1 MVVYFYFFIVILNCN
16 SQASLFFLA
25 VTAERLVVL
34 DGCFCP
40 VSSLFAVA
48 KPVDFSG
55 TLALIE
61 SKTWVVGGFVTVL
74 C

>member
-1 MVVYFYFFIVILNCN
+1 MF
-16 SQASLFFLA
+16 
-25 VTAERLVVL
+25 

-40 VSSLFAVA
+40 ASSPFAVA

>member
-1 MVVYFYFFIVILNCN
+1 MFIVILNCS

-25 VTAERLVVL
+25 VTAKRLVVF
-34 DGCFCP
+34 DGFFCP
-40 VSSLFAVA
+40 MSSPFAVA

-61 SKTWVVGGFVTVL
+61 IKTWVVGGFVTVL